1 MALRKAAED
10 LRLLFLKPVC
20 PGCGAERVR
29 GELLCGWCS
38 IRIEPC
44 MTSRW
49 SASGEPVSM
58 DDAGRWPDPGD
69 PRGVQ
74 VHPALMYSGV
84 ASEMVVRLKFS
95 GERYLARTAASLI
108 RDFSPVVPGPGDLLV
123 PVPASR
129 RTVRERGYNQARLI
143 SRALSSLTGAR
154 HMDLLERRAGPSQIG
169 LPVAARR
176 TNVQGVF
183 RLRRG
188 LRGHAGTSARI
199 FLVDDVA
206 TTCSTL
212 HSAAGVLL
220 EGLGG
225 SVAGLS
231 LTYRSR
237 DAGSMVR

>member
-1 MALRKAAED
+1 V
-10 LRLLFLKPVC
+10 F
-20 PGCGAERVR
+20 
-29 GELLCGWCS
+29 CGWCS
-38 IRIEPC
+38 IRVEPC

-49 SASGEPVSM
+49 SATGESVRRS
-58 DDAGRWPDPGD
+58 DVGGWPGPDD

-84 ASEMVVRLKFS
+84 VSEIVVRLKFS
-95 GERYLARTAASLI
+95 GERHLARAAAGLMK
-108 RDFSPVVPGPGDLLV
+108 DFSPVVPGQGDLLI

-129 RTVRERGYNQARLI
+129 RTVRERGYNQAGLI
-143 SRALSSLTGAR
+143 SRALSSLTGAK
-154 HMDLLERRAGPSQIG
+154 HMDLLERRDGPSQIG

-176 TNVQGVF
+176 ANVHGVF
-183 RLRRG
+183 RLRRKYRDRSG
-188 LRGHAGTSARI
+188 MNGRM

-225 SVAGLS
+225 SVAGLA

>member
-1 MALRKAAED
+1 M
-10 LRLLFLKPVC
+10 F
-20 PGCGAERVR
+20 
-29 GELLCGWCS
+29 CGWCS
-38 IRIEPC
+38 IRVEPC

-49 SASGEPVSM
+49 SATGESIRGNDV
-58 DDAGRWPDPGD
+58 GEWPAPGD

-84 ASEMVVRLKFS
+84 VSEIVVRLKFS
-95 GERYLARTAASLI
+95 GERHLARAAAGLMK
-108 RDFSPVVPGPGDLLV
+108 DFSPVVPGPGDLLV

-129 RTVRERGYNQARLI
+129 RTVRERGYNQAGLI
-143 SRALSSLTGAR
+143 SRALSSLTGAK
-154 HMDLLERRAGPSQIG
+154 HMDLLERRDGPSQIG

-176 TNVQGVF
+176 TNVHGVF
-183 RLRRG
+183 RLRRKYRDRLG
-188 LRGHAGTSARI
+188 MNGRM

-225 SVAGLS
+225 SVAGLA